1 MDSLLASYASS
12 DEEQEDK
19 PQLSNPKSA
28 GFLSSL
34 PPPKS
39 SSSSSSSSISFPL
52 PPPQSHPPK
61 PPVSSSSST
70 LNPHKSNVL
79 QEEEDG
85 QQLLITP
92 ESSGLLASLPKPSSS
107 LFASLP
113 QPKSS
118 STSSLFS
125 SLPQP
130 TKTLNPDA
138 RAPPP
143 AQSAGKR
150 VVQFKPPPV
159 YSSTNV
165 GNEDDDEDDD
175 DDEEQE
181 QKKQPVVQTASV
193 KSFLSSIPA
202 PRNSATLG
210 ALPSASGS
218 GRRSTIDADVPGLK
232 DSKVVNAASGSE
244 AGVSTS
250 SIGYYEGQS
259 SNDQMSMS
267 SGGDLSNSSGY
278 ANGGGDYSSW
288 GHGSENYANH
298 AGYGAYENNGGSGVA
313 GDYQNW
319 DGGNGDSVNYSG
331 DYGSYAN
338 YGQYENNWAD
348 VPTAAVGPEV
358 SGFAENALRVS
369 GKRGRNNAPEE
380 IVEVKQDELMKNRPR
395 EDQVKL
401 TGIAFGPA
409 YQPTSTKGKPSKL
422 HKRKHQIGSLFFDMK
437 QKEMELS
444 ERRARGF
451 LTKAQTQGKYGW

>member
-1 MDSLLASYASS
+1 ML
-12 DEEQEDK
+12 K
-19 PQLSNPKSA
+19 N
-28 GFLSSL
+28 
-34 PPPKS
+34 
-39 SSSSSSSSISFPL
+39 
-52 PPPQSHPPK
+52 
-61 PPVSSSSST
+61 
-70 LNPHKSNVL
+70 
-79 QEEEDG
+79 
-85 QQLLITP
+85 P
-92 ESSGLLASLPKPSSS
+92 ESSRLSPSLPKPSSS

-130 TKTLNPDA
+130 AKTRYPDA
-138 RAPPP
+138 GAPPP
-143 AQSAGKR
+143 AQSARKR
-150 VVQFKPPPV
+150 VVQFQPPPLN
-159 YSSTNV
+159 SSTNV
-165 GNEDDDEDDD
+165 GNEDDDE
-175 DDEEQE
+175 DEEQE

-202 PRNSATLG
+202 PKNSATLG
-210 ALPSASGS
+210 TLPSASGS
-218 GRRSTIDADVPGLK
+218 GRRSIIDADVPGLK
-232 DSKVVNAASGSE
+232 DSKVANAAGGSE
-244 AGVSTS
+244 AGVSSS
-250 SIGYYEGQS
+250 SIGGQS
-259 SNDQMSMS
+259 TNHQTSVS

-278 ANGGGDYSSW
+278 GSGGGDYSSW
-288 GHGSENYANH
+288 GHESGNYANH

-338 YGQYENNWAD
+338 YGQYESNWAD
-348 VPTAAVGPEV
+348 VSTAAVEPEV

-369 GKRGRNNAPEE
+369 GKRGRNNASEE
-380 IVEVKQDELMKNRPR
+380 ILEVKQDELMKNRPR
-395 EDQVKL
+395 EDQAKL

-422 HKRKHQIGSLFFDMK
+422 LKRKHQIGSLYFDMK